1 MEEYP
6 KSITKRCLEKILD
19 QMNNSLY
26 RVNEKDGKFETG
38 FFCYIQNK
46 QKPIPTLIINNYNK
60 LNDYKD
66 NIKVS
71 LNNESMTLE
80 LGETKYYN
88 KDYKMTLLEIKENIK
103 NKIKFLEIDDII
115 YNNES
120 EMYYNKERIYI
131 IQWNKMKNISF
142 LTGEIKYINKFEIF
156 HSIAIKSNEDVS
168 LIFNLNNNKL
178 LGKHE
183 NSIIPFNR
191 GKSFQFLF
199 NEYTF
204 KYNCLNKCKTNNK
217 YKYYKVLKNEISIL
231 INADEPDINKQIYFL
246 DNYAYIDN
254 EGVNHFHDN
263 LKELNELNTEMYIDD
278 KKYNYKKY
286 FTPEKIGIFNIKL
299 IFNVNL
305 TDCSYM
311 FAGCTNILK
320 IDFISFNTNY
330 VKNME
335 YMFHRCKS
343 LKELKLFCF
352 DTSNVTMMNDIF
364 SFCENLVYLDIS
376 SFNFEKANN
385 MSYLFYNCYN
395 LENLILSSFIN
406 KNVNIKH
413 YMFFGCNKLNN
424 RDLSKYNI
432 DKNENNRNKYEN
444 EIEILIELDKE
455 DIDKNIYFLNPKI
468 LKELNKLNLEIYIN
482 KEEQEFITYFKP
494 KKEGVYNIEL
504 KFNINLTDCSYM
516 FSGCKHILQIFF
528 LSFNTESVTN
538 MAHMFDK
545 CANLIA
551 LNLSYFNTKNVIDM
565 SYMFEKCLNLQSL
578 ILSSFDTKNV
588 INMSNMFSEC
598 ENLNTL
604 DLSNFDTSKVI
615 NMSKMFYNLHK
626 LEKLNLSSF
635 NTKNTI
641 DMSYMFHKCYNL
653 NNLNLSS
660 FNTENVINMEYMFHK
675 CHNLKSIDLS
685 SFNTK
690 NVIDMSDMF
699 SFCEKLI
706 SLELASFEFKN
717 IKNISYMFYNCSNL
731 TNLNLSLLYIQN
743 AKNFEY
749 AFYGCSKIK
758 NLDLSSFNNNANEF
772 VINKY
777 NKENEINI
785 LIEASKEDINKNIYF
800 LGNSEKNFEQ
810 SNKLR
815 LKIYINNKE
824 YENKKYFIP
833 ENEGKYNITLKF
845 YTDLIDCSYMF
856 AECKNI
862 RSINFLSFNTKCV
875 TNMSHMFFNCE
886 HLEKLD
892 LSSFVTKNVIDMSYM
907 FSGCE
912 NLKNVKKIEEL
923 RNNLIGLDFSFL
935 NLLNSDKN
943 SDDMFSE
950 LKILNNAINIAC
962 KNFEFNNFLS
972 SFNTK
977 NVTDMNNMF
986 YNCTNLIYLDLSSFD
1001 TSNVTDM
1008 SSMFSKCSLLIG
1020 LDLSSFDTKNVT
1032 NMSKMFD
1039 SCLNL
1044 NELDLSSFDT
1054 KNITDMSSMFAGCF
1068 FLNSLDLSSFDTK
1081 NVTDMSEMFFYCS
1094 NLNELNLNSFDT
1106 ENVINIEKIFYH
1118 SEKLLDSN
1126 LSKFKQFNR
1135 KDMVGGCLIY

>member
-183 NSIIPFNR
+183 GSIIPFNR
-191 GKSFQFLF
+191 GKNFQFLF
-199 NEYTF
+199 TEYTF

-231 INADEPDINKQIYFL
+231 INADKPDINKQIYFL

-320 IDFISFNTNY
+320 INFISFNTNY

-352 DTSNVTMMNDIF
+352 DTSNVIVMNDIF

-395 LENLILSSFIN
+395 LQNLILPSFIK

-432 DKNENNRNKYEN
+432 DKNENDKNKYEN

-455 DIDKNIYFLNPKI
+455 DIDKNIYFLNSKI

-482 KEEQEFITYFKP
+482 NEE
-494 KKEGVYNIEL
+494 
-504 KFNINLTDCSYM
+504 
-516 FSGCKHILQIFF
+516 
-528 LSFNTESVTN
+528 
-538 MAHMFDK
+538 
-545 CANLIA
+545 
-551 LNLSYFNTKNVIDM
+551 
-565 SYMFEKCLNLQSL
+565 
-578 ILSSFDTKNV
+578 
-588 INMSNMFSEC
+588 
-598 ENLNTL
+598 
-604 DLSNFDTSKVI
+604 
-615 NMSKMFYNLHK
+615 
-626 LEKLNLSSF
+626 
-635 NTKNTI
+635 
-641 DMSYMFHKCYNL
+641 
-653 NNLNLSS
+653 
-660 FNTENVINMEYMFHK
+660 
-675 CHNLKSIDLS
+675 
-685 SFNTK
+685 
-690 NVIDMSDMF
+690 
-699 SFCEKLI
+699 
-706 SLELASFEFKN
+706 
-717 IKNISYMFYNCSNL
+717 
-731 TNLNLSLLYIQN
+731 
-743 AKNFEY
+743 
-749 AFYGCSKIK
+749 
-758 NLDLSSFNNNANEF
+758 
-772 VINKY
+772 
-777 NKENEINI
+777 
-785 LIEASKEDINKNIYF
+785 
-800 LGNSEKNFEQ
+800 
-810 SNKLR
+810 
-815 LKIYINNKE
+815 
-824 YENKKYFIP
+824 
-833 ENEGKYNITLKF
+833 
-845 YTDLIDCSYMF
+845 
-856 AECKNI
+856 
-862 RSINFLSFNTKCV
+862 
-875 TNMSHMFFNCE
+875 
-886 HLEKLD
+886 
-892 LSSFVTKNVIDMSYM
+892 
-907 FSGCE
+907 
-912 NLKNVKKIEEL
+912 
-923 RNNLIGLDFSFL
+923 
-935 NLLNSDKN
+935 
-943 SDDMFSE
+943 
-950 LKILNNAINIAC
+950 
-962 KNFEFNNFLS
+962 
-972 SFNTK
+972 
-977 NVTDMNNMF
+977 
-986 YNCTNLIYLDLSSFD
+986 
-1001 TSNVTDM
+1001 
-1008 SSMFSKCSLLIG
+1008 
-1020 LDLSSFDTKNVT
+1020 
-1032 NMSKMFD
+1032 
-1039 SCLNL
+1039 
-1044 NELDLSSFDT
+1044 
-1054 KNITDMSSMFAGCF
+1054 
-1068 FLNSLDLSSFDTK
+1068 
-1081 NVTDMSEMFFYCS
+1081 
-1094 NLNELNLNSFDT
+1094 
-1106 ENVINIEKIFYH
+1106 
-1118 SEKLLDSN
+1118 
-1126 LSKFKQFNR
+1126 
-1135 KDMVGGCLIY
+1135 